1 MGNVRKHTKVGN
13 KGRKATFEI
22 NLLRSQRKRFKKEY
36 ATSHYLLPSKF
47 ISSIITKQNLKLHIK
62 LKTRGSPRLI

>member
-22 NLLRSQRKRFKKEY
+22 NLLRSQRKRFKK
-36 ATSHYLLPSKF
+36 
-47 ISSIITKQNLKLHIK
+47 
-62 LKTRGSPRLI
+62 